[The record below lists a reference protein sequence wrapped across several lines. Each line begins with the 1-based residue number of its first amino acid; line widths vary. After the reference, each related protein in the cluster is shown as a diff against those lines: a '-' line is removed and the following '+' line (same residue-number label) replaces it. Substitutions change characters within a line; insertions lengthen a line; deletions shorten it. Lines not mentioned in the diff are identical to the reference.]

1 MGRMKDRKLSVKGMV
16 RIMQRGLKKNIYITR
31 PNLPDLDGLLPDL
44 RNIWESKILSNNGP
58 YHQKFEKALKG
69 YLKAPNIGLFANGTL
84 ALLTG
89 LRAFELTG
97 EVITTPYSF
106 PATAHVIA
114 WNNLTP
120 VFVDIDPHT
129 FSPDPEKIRENIT
142 SKTSAILA
150 VHVYG
155 IPGPLEEYQ
164 TIAHEYGLKLIYDA
178 AHAFGVRY
186 NGKDITSFGDISM
199 LSFHATKLFTTFEGG
214 ALIFKDKSLKPIAES
229 LKNFAIINEEEVDGI
244 GINSKMNEFQA
255 LIGLHSLDIVSD
267 EINKRKRIAQ
277 KYRDLLSD
285 IDGIELLK
293 IPENLEW
300 NCSYFP
306 ILFTGLAG
314 QQRRDD
320 MCNNLREHNIYVR
333 KYFYPLITENPF
345 YQKYQSSQ
353 LSIAEDISKRI
364 LCLPIYGKLENSS
377 NMLRIEN
384 VFVQEWKK
392 MKIGICGGE

>member
-1 MGRMKDRKLSVKGMV
+1 
-16 RIMQRGLKKNIYITR
+16 MQRKVENIYITR

-58 YHQKFEKALKG
+58 YHQEFEKALKG

-89 LRAFELTG
+89 LKVFELTG

-106 PATAHVIA
+106 PATAHAIG

-129 FSPDPEKIRENIT
+129 FSLDPDKIRENIT

-164 TIAHEYGLKLIYDA
+164 AIADECGLKLIYDA

-186 NGKDITSFGDISM
+186 NGEDITSFGDMSM

-214 ALIFKDKSLKPIAES
+214 ALIFKDNLLKPVVES

-244 GINSKMNEFQA
+244 GTNSKMNEFQA
-255 LIGLHSLDIVSD
+255 LIGLRSLDIVLD

-285 IDGIELLK
+285 IDGIELLE
-293 IPENLEW
+293 IPTNLEW
-300 NCSYFP
+300 NYSYFP
-306 ILFTGLAG
+306 ILFTGAAR
-314 QQRRDD
+314 QERRDEVY
-320 MCNNLREHNIYVR
+320 NSLREHNIYAR
-333 KYFYPLITENPF
+333 KYFYPLITKNPF
-345 YQKYQSSQ
+345 YQKYQGSQ
-353 LSIAEDISKRI
+353 LSTAEDISKRV
-364 LCLPIYGKLENSS
+364 LCLPIYGELAEEI
-377 NMLRIEN
+377 LYRIISISFHE
-384 VFVQEWKK
+384 K
-392 MKIGICGGE
+392 